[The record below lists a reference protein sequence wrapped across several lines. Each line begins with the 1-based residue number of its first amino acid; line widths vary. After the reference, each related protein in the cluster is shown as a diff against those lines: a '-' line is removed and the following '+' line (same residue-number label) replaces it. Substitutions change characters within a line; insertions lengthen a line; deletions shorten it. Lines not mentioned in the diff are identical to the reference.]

1 MLHYALFAAI
11 VLAVLCYMDW
21 QVRRVFSFYGVGRK
35 KWYVTC
41 LRAVLFSGF
50 ALLIALWPPGI
61 VIILHFLGVFIV
73 TNLMEVIIKQIGRHR
88 QDEKW
93 GRFWEFLCHGGI
105 LQVLAVFL
113 MLGYG
118 YYNVGHIDRTEY
130 IIETDKISADYRIV
144 FISDTHYGTVQNP
157 AVLQE
162 LMAEIGALEP
172 DFVVLGGDIV
182 EGGISK
188 ESMEE
193 VFYMMG
199 KLDSRY
205 GIYYVYG
212 NHDRQEDREQRSFT
226 DQELEQAITD
236 NGIIILKDEYVEI
249 GDDLILAGRDDVGYY
264 EKRERLST
272 EDLLERAD
280 RKRYIIMLDHQPV
293 EAAANGEAGAD
304 LQLSGHTHAGQAFPA
319 GLFMRV
325 MGIPCYGEYQES
337 GCKLIISSGAS
348 VGVFPIRT
356 EQHCEYVVIELK
368 QSHVSN

>member
-1 MLHYALFAAI
+1 MLHYALFAVI

-21 QVRRVFSFYGVGRK
+21 QVRRVFSFYGIGRK
-35 KWYVTC
+35 KWYIIC
-41 LRAVLFSGF
+41 FRAVLFSGF
-50 ALLIALWPPGI
+50 ALLITLWPPGI
-61 VIILHFLGVFIV
+61 VIALHFLGVFII
-73 TNLMEVIIKQIGRHR
+73 TNLIEVIIKQFYRHR
-88 QDEKW
+88 QAEKS
-93 GRFWEFLCHGGI
+93 GRFWRFLCRGGI

-172 DFVVLGGDIV
+172 DFIVLGGDIV
-182 EGGISK
+182 EGGTSK

-193 VFYMMG
+193 VFCMMG

-212 NHDRQEDREQRSFT
+212 NHDRQEDNEQRSFT

-236 NGIIILKDEYVEI
+236 NGIIILKDEYAEI

-264 EKRERLST
+264 EKRERLSA
-272 EDLLERAD
+272 EEILEGAD

-293 EAAANGEAGAD
+293 EIAVNGKAGAD

-325 MGIPCYGEYQES
+325 MGMPCYGEYQIDDCE
-337 GCKLIISSGAS
+337 LIVSSGAS
-348 VGVFPIRT
+348 VGVFPIRK
-356 EQHCEYVVIELK
+356 EKHCEYVVIELK
-368 QSHVSN
+368 KISASN

>member
-1 MLHYALFAAI
+1 MFHYALFAVI

-21 QVRRVFSFYGVGRK
+21 QVRRVFSFYGIGRK
-35 KWYVTC
+35 KWYIIC
-41 LRAVLFSGF
+41 FRAVLFSGF
-50 ALLIALWPPGI
+50 ALLITLWPPGI
-61 VIILHFLGVFIV
+61 VIALHFLGVFII
-73 TNLMEVIIKQIGRHR
+73 TNLIEVIIKQFYRHR
-88 QDEKW
+88 QAEKSGW
-93 GRFWEFLCHGGI
+93 FWKFLCRGGI

-130 IIETDKISADYRIV
+130 IIETDKVSNDYRIV

-162 LMAEIGALEP
+162 LMAEIGTLEP
-172 DFVVLGGDIV
+172 DFIVLGGDIV
-182 EGGISK
+182 EGGTSK

-193 VFYMMG
+193 VFCMMG

-212 NHDRQEDREQRSFT
+212 NHDRQEDREKRSYT

-236 NGIIILKDEYVEI
+236 NGIIVLQDEYVRI
-249 GDDLILAGRDDVGYY
+249 GNDLILAGRDDMGLHG
-264 EKRERLST
+264 KSERLSA
-272 EDLLERAD
+272 EEILEGAD
-280 RKRYIIMLDHQPV
+280 RERYIIMLDHQPV
-293 EAAANGEAGAD
+293 ETAMNGGAGVA
-304 LQLSGHTHAGQAFPA
+304 LQLSGHTHAGQAFPG

-325 MGIPCYGEYQES
+325 MGMPCYGEYQEN
-337 GCKLIISSGAS
+337 GCELIVSSGAS

-356 EQHCEYVVIELK
+356 EKHCEYVVIELK
-368 QSHVSN
+368 KISASN

>member
-88 QDEKW
+88 QDEKG

-172 DFVVLGGDIV
+172 DFIVLGGDIV
-182 EGGISK
+182 EGGTSK

-193 VFYMMG
+193 VFCMMG

-212 NHDRQEDREQRSFT
+212 NHDRQEDREHRSFT

-236 NGIIILKDEYVEI
+236 NGIIILKDEYAEI
-249 GDDLILAGRDDVGYY
+249 GGDLILAGRDDVGYY
-264 EKRERLST
+264 EKRERLSA
-272 EDLLERAD
+272 EEILERAD
-280 RKRYIIMLDHQPV
+280 QERYIIVLDHQPV
-293 EAAANGEAGAD
+293 ENAANGDAGAD

-325 MGIPCYGEYQES
+325 MGMPCYGEYQEN
-337 GCKLIISSGAS
+337 GCKLIVSSGAS

-356 EQHCEYVVIELK
+356 EKHCEYVVIELK
-368 QSHVSN
+368 QSHGSN